1 MRSPI
6 IIALLTAVAAIAAPA
21 AERPNIVWILAED
34 MSADFACYRDAGI
47 ATPHVDAL
55 AAAGTKFTRAF
66 VTAPICSICRSAL
79 ITGRYQTSIGA
90 QHHRSSVA
98 GHRITLPDGVRL
110 VPAILKDAGYHT
122 NNLTIEAFLKPA
134 AAVAK
139 SPAVK
144 VAKTDYNFEWNETA
158 TYSGTH
164 WTTRPP
170 GQPFF
175 VQVQLNGGKNRGQAP
190 KPQWPEKVQRLLGS
204 VTDPATVKLPAWLP
218 DDPVIRA
225 DWAQYLDCVRVTD
238 HEVGQVVAKL
248 RDAGEL
254 DRTVIV
260 FLTDHGVSH
269 VRTKQFLYDGGTH
282 VPMIVRGPGI
292 AAGTVREDPVEHIDL
307 AACALAL
314 AGIPV
319 PDSMHGRNHLAPY
332 SYQPR
337 RFVFAAR
344 DRADETVDL
353 IRSVRDTRW
362 KYIRNGFPSRPWL
375 QPNRYKDD
383 KAVVQTMRQLHAE
396 GKLSADQSLIM
407 RDTRPQE
414 ELYDTAADPNE
425 FRNLAADPAHASVLA
440 EMRAALA
447 DWQTRTGDPATPE
460 SEAVYRIEVAGQ
472 HPEGGKGQANEIYQR
487 NVETMLRWQTEKP
500 FVK

>member
-1 MRSPI
+1 M
-6 IIALLTAVAAIAAPA
+6 
-21 AERPNIVWILAED
+21 E
-34 MSADFACYRDAGI
+34 
-47 ATPHVDAL
+47 
-55 AAAGTKFTRAF
+55 
-66 VTAPICSICRSAL
+66 
-79 ITGRYQTSIGA
+79 
-90 QHHRSSVA
+90 
-98 GHRITLPDGVRL
+98 
-110 VPAILKDAGYHT
+110 
-122 NNLTIEAFLKPA
+122 
-134 AAVAK
+134 
-139 SPAVK
+139 
-144 VAKTDYNFEWNETA
+144 
-158 TYSGTH
+158 
-164 WTTRPP
+164 
-170 GQPFF
+170 
-175 VQVQLNGGKNRGQAP
+175 
-190 KPQWPEKVQRLLGS
+190 
-204 VTDPATVKLPAWLP
+204 
-218 DDPVIRA
+218 
-225 DWAQYLDCVRVTD
+225 

-269 VRTKQFLYDGGTH
+269 IRTKQFLYDGGTH
-282 VPMIVRGPGI
+282 VPMVVRGPGI

-425 FRNLAADPAHASVLA
+425 FRNLAADPAHAAVLS

-447 DWQTRTGDPATPE
+447 DWQARTSDPATPE

-472 HPEGGKGQANEIYQR
+472 HPEGGKGKANEIYQR